1 MKEITSGS
9 HRYAPL
15 FVLDIAR
22 FIAFTISK
30 LLWFIKYTDTHNIPK
45 NLKGGLL
52 IAPNH
57 PTYLDAFWV
66 CAPMRRK
73 FRFMVWDQAFD
84 WFLIGSLIRYL
95 GSFPVK
101 HEGGVTKQAVKEAIR
116 TLKAGSTLVV
126 FPEGAREFPDG
137 KLHEFKTGPVRIA
150 MQAGVPILPVT
161 IRGGNRVWPQTFKY
175 PRLFRRVEVIYHPLF
190 EVPVPRQA
198 TEMRGHVANL
208 TQKLK
213 AVIGAKLAGDDLIRQ
228 PDPFELIN
236 RD

>member
-1 MKEITSGS
+1 MTESGQVK
-9 HRYAPL
+9 HPPAI
-15 FVLDIAR
+15 VVDIAR
-22 FIAFTISK
+22 FVAFTVSK

-45 NLKGGLL
+45 DLKGGLL

-73 FRFMVWDQAFD
+73 FRFMVWDEAFN
-84 WFLIGSLIRYL
+84 WFLIGPLIRYL

-101 HEGGVTKQAVKEAIR
+101 HEGGVTKQAVKEAIG
-116 TLKAGSTLVV
+116 TLKAGATLIV

-137 KLHEFKTGPVRIA
+137 KLHEFKSGPVRIA

-190 EVPVPRQA
+190 EVPLPPEAGETR
-198 TEMRGHVANL
+198 EHVADL

-213 AVIGAKLAGDDLIRQ
+213 AVIGSRLAGDDRIRQ
-228 PDPFELIN
+228 GDGAFELIN

>member
-1 MKEITSGS
+1 MTESGKIR
-9 HRYAPL
+9 HPPAIVVDL
-15 FVLDIAR
+15 AR
-22 FIAFTISK
+22 FIAFTVSK

-73 FRFMVWDQAFD
+73 FRFMVWDEAFD
-84 WFLIGSLIRYL
+84 WFLIGPLIKYL

-101 HEGGVTKQAVKEAIR
+101 HESSVTTQAVKEAIR

-150 MQAGVPILPVT
+150 MRARVPILPVT
-161 IRGGNRVWPQTFKY
+161 IRGGNRVWPQTIKY
-175 PRLFRRVEVIYHPLF
+175 PRLFRRVEVIYHPLM
-190 EVPVPRQA
+190 EVTA
-198 TEMRGHVANL
+198 LSKKAEMHDQVADL
-208 TQKLK
+208 TKKLK
-213 AVIGAKLAGDDLIRQ
+213 ATIESRLDKDKVSQ
-228 PDPFELIN
+228 
-236 RD
+236 

>member
-1 MKEITSGS
+1 MTESGKIE
-9 HRYAPL
+9 HPPAIVQDL
-15 FVLDIAR
+15 AR
-22 FIAFTISK
+22 FIAFTVSK

-45 NLKGGLL
+45 ALKGGLL

-57 PTYLDAFWV
+57 PTYLDALWV

-73 FRFMVWDQAFD
+73 FRFMVWDKAFD
-84 WFLIGSLIRYL
+84 WFLIGPLIKYL

-116 TLKAGSTLVV
+116 TLNAGSTLIV

-161 IRGGNRVWPQTFKY
+161 IRGGNRVWPQTVKY
-175 PRLFRRVEVIYHPLF
+175 PRLFRRVEVIYHPLL
-190 EVPVPRQA
+190 EVTVPSDGE
-198 TEMRGHVANL
+198 EMRDHAADL
-208 TQKLK
+208 TEKLR
-213 AVIGAKLAGDDLIRQ
+213 AIIGRGLDNSAS
-228 PDPFELIN
+228 
-236 RD
+236 